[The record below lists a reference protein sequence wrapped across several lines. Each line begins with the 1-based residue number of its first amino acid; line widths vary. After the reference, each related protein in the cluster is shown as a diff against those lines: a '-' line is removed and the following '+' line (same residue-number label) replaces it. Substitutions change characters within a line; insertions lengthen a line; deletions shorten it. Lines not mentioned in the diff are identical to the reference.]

1 MEFEHRCTIPVPR
14 ATLWQFLL
22 DVPQIATCVPG
33 VESITSSSED
43 TYNGRMRVKLGP
55 IHLTL
60 QGAMTIETRDQQQ
73 WLVVARSEAND
84 RRVGGGVHIGTRLL
98 LLENSPEA
106 TELVVQTQARLFGK
120 LGEFG
125 QPMIRKQADTILVGF
140 THNLATLI
148 PKALVPQ
155 QQQEQQSA
163 LPDSGASD

>member
-22 DVPQIATCVPG
+22 DVPQMATCVPG
-33 VESITSSSED
+33 VESITSSGED

-98 LLENSPEA
+98 LLESSPEA

-125 QPMIRKQADTILVGF
+125 QPVIRKQADTILATFVR
-140 THNLATLI
+140 NLVARV
-148 PKALVPQ
+148 PKAAVPQ
-155 QQQEQQSA
+155 QA
-163 LPDSGASD
+163 GA